1 MATHLVDISASS
13 TEEAAVKT
21 EPREEAAAAGSL
33 LPIGGGPVEE
43 SASERDRARAVGGD
57 ALARLEAKGD
67 RARATAQGRKPER
80 SRWIPYDSSECEA
93 ESSAAQHADQA
104 PRSQPRDPSAVGDK
118 KEKKEN
124 EINARKRN
132 MVTIARR
139 PLTSRWKRSH
149 VKTTCETRQ
158 RI

>member
-57 ALARLEAKGD
+57 AYQQKK
-67 RARATAQGRKPER
+67 T
-80 SRWIPYDSSECEA
+80 
-93 ESSAAQHADQA
+93 
-104 PRSQPRDPSAVGDK
+104 K
-118 KEKKEN
+118 KEKQGRE
-124 EINARKRN
+124 
-132 MVTIARR
+132 
-139 PLTSRWKRSH
+139 SW
-149 VKTTCETRQ
+149 
-158 RI
+158 